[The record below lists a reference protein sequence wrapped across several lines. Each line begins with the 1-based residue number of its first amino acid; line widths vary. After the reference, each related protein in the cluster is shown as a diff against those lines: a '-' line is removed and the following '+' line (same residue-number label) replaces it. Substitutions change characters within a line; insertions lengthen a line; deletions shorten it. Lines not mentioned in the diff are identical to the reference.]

1 MTTLIGLMIPTYTTK
16 FGKVL
21 SGIWKSRAM
30 VIYDGCIIILLFL
43 LLIIVPEIY
52 NKIMENNKL
61 EDGLEIVIFIYPIL
75 EMIFKA
81 IF

>member
-1 MTTLIGLMIPTYTTK
+1 
-16 FGKVL
+16 
-21 SGIWKSRAM
+21 M